1 MKIKIKLMEMYVN
14 TVMDREEYIVELK
27 KGTGFRG
34 GSKVFNRVVGRQ
46 TTLNEFVDLENEPEI
61 SLPKNII
68 YYLNPAHLLDDK
80 ILETVNIIVKDI
92 NSYLYTQR

>member
-68 YYLNPAHLLDDK
+68 
-80 ILETVNIIVKDI
+80 LETLNIIVKDI